1 MLIHDVPYF
10 HPFPRFVPLQA
21 GLRRSYLAD
30 VAAGGAAMRLR
41 LPPRGACARRV
52 PVCVAS
58 AGFSDVIAAVLAAD
72 SVAVDDKAADD
83 SGAAAPPPLLR
94 IPANRMV
101 FADAAASAVAAAD
114 DEKRAD
120 DDGPMTGF
128 ADASPLHSGNK
139 ELTYARERGYFDA
152 HLRDG
157 RRAVVV
163 LGDRPGDVAA
173 VDGLRSL
180 RRRKAPPPPRNG
192 GGGGG
197 DHDSDDARAGGEQGD
212 DGDGGDDDG
221 AMVVLAICLCGRVCR
236 ALACFACLRSLC
248 GCHVRHE

>member
-173 VDGLRSL
+173 VDGLR
-180 RRRKAPPPPRNG
+180 RAPPPPPR

-197 DHDSDDARAGGEQGD
+197 DRNDDDTDRRGDEGD
-212 DGDGGDDDG
+212 DG
-221 AMVVLAICLCGRVCR
+221 ATVILAIGFFRC
-236 ALACFACLRSLC
+236 AAC
-248 GCHVRHE
+248 